1 MAISNSWPSFRT
13 QLFPIQKIYSKV
25 YYILCTNTRYST
37 TIFEVDGAVW
47 TLKSW
52 KSLKQNVTFPWNE
65 KLKLC
70 RKAYVFRSYNFIV
83 VVNGEL
89 VYTDFFKTKFAYSI
103 KRKEDYIYAEAI
115 LNSSFSASEEFIGA
129 TIGLKLMKENSPN
142 KSIVWHLN
150 INSLRNKS
158 EALQFII
165 NRNLL
170 LSVTK
175 LDDSFPLA
183 AFMSKNFGIPYRLVK
198 TQMVE
203 DCYFMF
209 VSIYL
214 PSSLK
219 QSLIVISNLSLL
231 G

>member
-1 MAISNSWPSFRT
+1 M
-13 QLFPIQKIYSKV
+13 
-25 YYILCTNTRYST
+25 
-37 TIFEVDGAVW
+37 
-47 TLKSW
+47 
-52 KSLKQNVTFPWNE
+52 
-65 KLKLC
+65 
-70 RKAYVFRSYNFIV
+70 
-83 VVNGEL
+83 VNGEL

-142 KSIVWHLN
+142 KSIEWHLN

-183 AFMSKNFGIPYRLVK
+183 AFMSKNFGIPYRFVK

-209 VSIYL
+209 VSIYP

>member
-25 YYILCTNTRYST
+25 YYILCTNTRYRT

-142 KSIVWHLN
+142 KSIVGHF
-150 INSLRNKS
+150 K
-158 EALQFII
+158 E
-165 NRNLL
+165 
-170 LSVTK
+170 
-175 LDDSFPLA
+175 
-183 AFMSKNFGIPYRLVK
+183 
-198 TQMVE
+198 
-203 DCYFMF
+203 
-209 VSIYL
+209 
-214 PSSLK
+214 
-219 QSLIVISNLSLL
+219 
-231 G
+231 